1 MAFRVMPRKN
11 CKLLSTFVFLSTVA
25 LRMSCISGNEI
36 IAANIA
42 KLPGL
47 LRK

>member
-1 MAFRVMPRKN
+1 MIDETDACFIALGGQAAHPR
-11 CKLLSTFVFLSTVA
+11 
-25 LRMSCISGNEI
+25 RGWR

-47 LRK
+47 LRHG